1 MQQPHQA
8 EADNKEQLVLVR
20 PLDDLLC
27 MTTLRY
33 ETQVKTT
40 SSFDDERVET
50 VVSDAEYQLA
60 MTLID
65 ETTSDEFDLS
75 AYQDQYTV
83 KLTQL
88 IEAKVNGQ
96 EIVEAPSLEAPSVI
110 NLMDAL
116 KASVQKAQ
124 DSQQAKPAGTREKA
138 APKKVAAKKKTG
150 AKSKKALAEELAS
163 PGKRKKATKRKSKT
177 G

>member
-1 MQQPHQA
+1 
-8 EADNKEQLVLVR
+8 
-20 PLDDLLC
+20 
-27 MTTLRY
+27 
-33 ETQVKTT
+33 
-40 SSFDDERVET
+40 
-50 VVSDAEYQLA
+50 

-65 ETTSDEFDLS
+65 ETTSDDFDLA
-75 AYQDQYTV
+75 AYKDQYTE

-124 DSQQAKPAGTREKA
+124 DSSSAKPAAAASRKKA
-138 APKKVAAKKKTG
+138 APKKAAAKKESVAKT
-150 AKSKKALAEELAS
+150 KKALAEELAS
-163 PGKRKKATKRKSKT
+163 PGKRKKAMKRKTKT